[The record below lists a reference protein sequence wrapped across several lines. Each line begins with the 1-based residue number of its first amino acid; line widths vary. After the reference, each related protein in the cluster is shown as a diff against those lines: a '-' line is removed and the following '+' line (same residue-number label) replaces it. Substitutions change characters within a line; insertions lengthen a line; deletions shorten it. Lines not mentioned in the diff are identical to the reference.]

1 MKLKRILGIT
11 LSILTA
17 GLISMGLTS
26 SYATTETILTRDN
39 MGNSLTRERALKL
52 GLVQIGKSGYGYTI
66 NGVNG
71 GNNVSKVVFKI
82 ASYPTDGE
90 ATNANLSL
98 EDAIYC
104 IKGGPGFNSEE
115 GRMDPVT
122 YDIYT
127 DMKGDRAGELLSKYI
142 NLLPD
147 AQNYGS
153 ILWLLDNFYIPSSAN
168 AAAEKQALLQ
178 AAEDY
183 TAGSDVEVI
192 AGDNL
197 LTDDDIEMIQQIA
210 LWHFTNSAN
219 DGTGFYV
226 GNIISPQIT
235 KAQRE
240 PGQYT
245 DLSLVDDYV
254 ALGSL
259 LSQSNNG
266 YDSKTADD
274 RENYAKGLYKYFIET
289 AATKTDYTT
298 SESSAPLTLNSNVTS
313 TIEGSKYILGPYRI
327 TKTSEVAYTGFNAI
341 VTDQNGDEI
350 TGYTLY
356 ELDGQGNKVQTSKTI
371 EQLIGKDF
379 YIGLPTTVSHTQV
392 KLTITGSYKGGTQIQ
407 LLTSS
412 ANPDSEQP
420 LALITRADKQFTLTN
435 TVSIVKAGK
444 YDIEIQKVDE
454 NGAVIESNSTKF
466 SVNTSPVITGIDGL
480 ELTTVKGI
488 ASIFDITINGEG
500 TTTYTFKEIVA
511 PEGYIGLS
519 SSIILKVTT
528 GKVGNDY
535 VITEAKIEP
544 AVEGVTLENQSGKIV
559 IKVENRKDESKPF
572 DLALRK
578 FITEI
583 NGEVLVDENGK
594 YLREP
599 EVDVSKLNTT
609 DENGN
614 KITTAIYNHPK
625 TPVQVQ
631 VGDIVTY
638 TIRVYNEGET
648 DGYAARVTDYLPPE
662 LEFINDMVNDE
673 ENTLFNASYGWLI
686 DPDNDRKI
694 TTSHL
699 SKETNSEDNLIKAF
713 DGTTL
718 DYRDIKVR
726 CKVVDPKENEK
737 KITNIAEVTLHTDS
751 NGSAVTD
758 RDSEPGNVVLPSDE
772 NLPNYKDDEINK
784 PYVPGQQDDD
794 DFEKL
799 ILKPFDLALRK
810 FITEINGKALVDE
823 NGKYLREPQV
833 DVSKLNTTDA
843 NGNKIT
849 TAIYNHPKNPIQVQ
863 VGDIVTYTIRV
874 YNEGEIDG
882 YASKITDYLPPELQF
897 INDMDHDK
905 ENTLF
910 NQNYGWTVDEN
921 NSRKIS
927 TTYLSKE
934 AKEDNLLQAFNGTT
948 LDYKDIKVRCKV
960 IEPDEAEK
968 KITNIAEITL
978 HTNSK
983 GQEITDRDSE
993 PGNVVLPSDENLP
1006 NYKDDEI
1013 HKSYIPGQQDDD
1025 DFEKVIVKS
1034 FDLALRKFITAVN
1047 ETEITNRIPQF
1058 VIDEDGNYKY
1068 EHTKEPVEVENGNIV
1083 TYTLRIFNEGRA
1095 DGYAKEIKDD
1105 IPEGLE
1111 FLPEHELNEEYRWVM
1126 YDEDGN
1132 ETTDVTK
1139 AVTIRTDYLSK
1150 EQEKEEYGNL
1160 ITGFDPETMES
1171 PNYKDVKVAFKVTE
1185 PQTSDRIIINTA
1197 EISDDSDKEGNPVN
1211 DKDSIPDNDKPKED
1225 DIDIEKIKVKYFDL
1239 ALKKWVTQA
1248 IVTEKGKET
1257 IIESGHT
1264 GDENPEPIVKVELY
1278 RKNIKNVTVK
1288 FRYKI
1293 KVTNEGEI
1301 AGYVKEISDYI
1312 PQGLKFVQEDNP
1324 KWREENG
1331 KVVTDQLK
1339 DTLLKPGESATVE
1352 ILLTW
1357 INDEENMGVM
1367 TNIAEISKDYNDSNT
1382 PDIDSTPN
1390 NRVPGEDDIDD
1401 APVMITVST
1410 GSVPTYIG
1418 LTTVILVMVAG
1429 GIFLIR
1435 KYVL

>member
-1 MKLKRILGIT
+1 
-11 LSILTA
+11 
-17 GLISMGLTS
+17 
-26 SYATTETILTRDN
+26 
-39 MGNSLTRERALKL
+39 
-52 GLVQIGKSGYGYTI
+52 
-66 NGVNG
+66 
-71 GNNVSKVVFKI
+71 
-82 ASYPTDGE
+82 
-90 ATNANLSL
+90 
-98 EDAIYC
+98 
-104 IKGGPGFNSEE
+104 
-115 GRMDPVT
+115 
-122 YDIYT
+122 
-127 DMKGDRAGELLSKYI
+127 
-142 NLLPD
+142 
-147 AQNYGS
+147 
-153 ILWLLDNFYIPSSAN
+153 
-168 AAAEKQALLQ
+168 
-178 AAEDY
+178 
-183 TAGSDVEVI
+183 
-192 AGDNL
+192 
-197 LTDDDIEMIQQIA
+197 
-210 LWHFTNSAN
+210 
-219 DGTGFYV
+219 
-226 GNIISPQIT
+226 
-235 KAQRE
+235 
-240 PGQYT
+240 
-245 DLSLVDDYV
+245 
-254 ALGSL
+254 
-259 LSQSNNG
+259 
-266 YDSKTADD
+266 
-274 RENYAKGLYKYFIET
+274 
-289 AATKTDYTT
+289 
-298 SESSAPLTLNSNVTS
+298 
-313 TIEGSKYILGPYRI
+313 
-327 TKTSEVAYTGFNAI
+327 
-341 VTDQNGDEI
+341 
-350 TGYTLY
+350 
-356 ELDGQGNKVQTSKTI
+356 
-371 EQLIGKDF
+371 
-379 YIGLPTTVSHTQV
+379 
-392 KLTITGSYKGGTQIQ
+392 
-407 LLTSS
+407 
-412 ANPDSEQP
+412 
-420 LALITRADKQFTLTN
+420 
-435 TVSIVKAGK
+435 
-444 YDIEIQKVDE
+444 
-454 NGAVIESNSTKF
+454 
-466 SVNTSPVITGIDGL
+466 
-480 ELTTVKGI
+480 
-488 ASIFDITINGEG
+488 
-500 TTTYTFKEIVA
+500 
-511 PEGYIGLS
+511 
-519 SSIILKVTT
+519 
-528 GKVGNDY
+528 
-535 VITEAKIEP
+535 
-544 AVEGVTLENQSGKIV
+544 
-559 IKVENRKDESKPF
+559 
-572 DLALRK
+572 
-578 FITEI
+578 
-583 NGEVLVDENGK
+583 
-594 YLREP
+594 
-599 EVDVSKLNTT
+599 
-609 DENGN
+609 
-614 KITTAIYNHPK
+614 
-625 TPVQVQ
+625 
-631 VGDIVTY
+631 
-638 TIRVYNEGET
+638 
-648 DGYAARVTDYLPPE
+648 
-662 LEFINDMVNDE
+662 
-673 ENTLFNASYGWLI
+673 
-686 DPDNDRKI
+686 
-694 TTSHL
+694 
-699 SKETNSEDNLIKAF
+699 
-713 DGTTL
+713 
-718 DYRDIKVR
+718 
-726 CKVVDPKENEK
+726 
-737 KITNIAEVTLHTDS
+737 
-751 NGSAVTD
+751 
-758 RDSEPGNVVLPSDE
+758 
-772 NLPNYKDDEINK
+772 
-784 PYVPGQQDDD
+784 
-794 DFEKL
+794 
-799 ILKPFDLALRK
+799 
-810 FITEINGKALVDE
+810 
-823 NGKYLREPQV
+823 
-833 DVSKLNTTDA
+833 
-843 NGNKIT
+843 
-849 TAIYNHPKNPIQVQ
+849 
-863 VGDIVTYTIRV
+863 
-874 YNEGEIDG
+874 
-882 YASKITDYLPPELQF
+882 
-897 INDMDHDK
+897 MDHDK

-934 AKEDNLLQAFNGTT
+934 AKEDNLLRAFNGTT